1 MGFQKSVFLV
11 KSSKNK
17 DGGYDYEKQE
27 KLRIRRDYALS
38 LIDLLKKV
46 KTKALVENTI
56 MNIAVFLDVE
66 DVKKELVQ
74 IYRTTTNNLVRTE
87 IKKLY
92 EGKVD
97 ITPIK
102 EEQEKMKREEKA
114 LEKMIYEYE
123 TGSYDDSFDEEE
135 YEEEY
140 EDDLEDD
147 LADD

>member
-74 IYRTTTNNLVRTE
+74 IYRTTTNNL
-87 IKKLY
+87 
-92 EGKVD
+92 
-97 ITPIK
+97 
-102 EEQEKMKREEKA
+102 
-114 LEKMIYEYE
+114 LE
-123 TGSYDDSFDEEE
+123 
-135 YEEEY
+135 
-140 EDDLEDD
+140 LR
-147 LADD
+147 